1 MSQIVAGCMRIN
13 GRGPCKAV
21 FDGMVSRQMERQN
34 AEHRRDMES
43 MEILRL
49 VAVDGRAMERRRHLD
64 SLHTFTRR
72 ERAMNRIMDG
82 WGQMFGML
90 LAARDWCE
98 RRGLIER
105 VDAA

>member
-21 FDGMVSRQMERQN
+21 FDGLVSKQMERQN

-72 ERAMNRIMDG
+72 ERAVNRIMDG
-82 WGQMFGML
+82 WGQVFGVL